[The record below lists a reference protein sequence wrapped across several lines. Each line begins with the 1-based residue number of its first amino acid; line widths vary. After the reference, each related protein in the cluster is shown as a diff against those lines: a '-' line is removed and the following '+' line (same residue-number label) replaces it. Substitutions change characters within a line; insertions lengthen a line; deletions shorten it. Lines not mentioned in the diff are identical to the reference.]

1 MADKIYTQ
9 LPNVHQTSAIK
20 NFFESTVE
28 QLYSKANVVNISG
41 FVGSKSSEDHNVNG
55 AFISEPTV
63 ERSYYSLA
71 PTVNTVNLT
80 TGESE
85 NFLFYDELISIFNT
99 FGIDTKNHNKFFNS
113 NFQTFLPPVDID
125 KFVNYQEYFWDPTV
139 QANISSISQ
148 ANPCIVTTSTSHGF
162 VTGTKVSISDVSGMT
177 EINNSSFFVRV
188 LTDTSVEL
196 YTDNDLRLTANSQGY
211 SAFTSG
217 GSIEHKGGPDIITI
231 TGSASNPIDIDN
243 DILGK
248 ASYTEPNSSTKFVNG
263 QVIKFSGDYVIPQN
277 KTDIEYIVEGVG
289 DSIQL
294 VKKNLNFGN
303 LFNPNLT
310 TKNYY
315 TISRG
320 AGNEN
325 IWSRVNFWYHESL
338 YITNTPVS
346 SARAVR
352 PILEYD
358 KNLEM
363 FNHGTTS
370 RGNVDINAGNLKFE
384 NVNGSPEEQSIDGV
398 NLTNGTTIIFPKDN
412 VDIAKHVYNV
422 SISANVINLS
432 VATDPVTSTNFTLA
446 SNETVTVISGTAH

>member
-177 EINNSSFFVRV
+177 EINNSS
-188 LTDTSVEL
+188 
-196 YTDNDLRLTANSQGY
+196 
-211 SAFTSG
+211 
-217 GSIEHKGGPDIITI
+217 
-231 TGSASNPIDIDN
+231 
-243 DILGK
+243 
-248 ASYTEPNSSTKFVNG
+248 
-263 QVIKFSGDYVIPQN
+263 
-277 KTDIEYIVEGVG
+277 
-289 DSIQL
+289 
-294 VKKNLNFGN
+294 
-303 LFNPNLT
+303 
-310 TKNYY
+310 
-315 TISRG
+315 
-320 AGNEN
+320 
-325 IWSRVNFWYHESL
+325 
-338 YITNTPVS
+338 
-346 SARAVR
+346 
-352 PILEYD
+352 
-358 KNLEM
+358 
-363 FNHGTTS
+363 
-370 RGNVDINAGNLKFE
+370 
-384 NVNGSPEEQSIDGV
+384 
-398 NLTNGTTIIFPKDN
+398 
-412 VDIAKHVYNV
+412 
-422 SISANVINLS
+422 
-432 VATDPVTSTNFTLA
+432 
-446 SNETVTVISGTAH
+446 